1 MKTFA
6 PLALALTLFAP
17 AAALAGTTDEVV
29 AIRVSHADLDLSQ
42 PQGATKMLGRLE
54 RASLSAC
61 GASGFSFR
69 EVQDEVRASACFRSS
84 LNNAVAALASPTV
97 DAIYHERVQEQRLAS
112 N

>member
-17 AAALAGTTDEVV
+17 AAALAGTSDETV
-29 AIRVSHADLDLSQ
+29 AVRVSHADLNLDQ
-42 PQGATKMLGRLE
+42 PQGATIMLGRLE

-61 GASGFSFR
+61 GASTFSAR
-69 EVQDEVRASACFRSS
+69 EVQDEVRNSACFRDS
-84 LNNAVAALASPTV
+84 LDRAVATLASPSV
-97 DAIYHERVQEQRLAS
+97 NAIYRTQIQDRLAA